1 MLFNLT
7 EKTVDTLLELF
18 EESDL
23 DISDISLFRKDF
35 DEAVDEFKSQ
45 IINVSDNVS

>member
-1 MLFNLT
+1 MLFDLS

-35 DEAVDEFKSQ
+35 DEAVEEFKSQ
-45 IINVSDNVS
+45 IIHVGDDVS